1 MATHRHTRDEKGMYM
16 RDDSLQAP
24 VDIEV
29 IDLASSPD
37 PSPDLPIIPAGL
49 SNIVVATV
57 PASLLAACGDG
68 GGGSPPTAGPPPPP
82 PPPAVVLPTDA
93 QASRFMSQS
102 SMGATKADISAIKAN
117 GYDAW
122 LTTQFATARATSH
135 WDWMVSQSF
144 NVTANMNGETG
155 FNPTVWRQAIS
166 AQDTLRQRVGLSLL
180 DFLVVGISGLNTSWR
195 QFVAAGYL
203 DILLDN
209 AFGNFRTLIEKI
221 SLSAGMGTYL
231 TFLNNRKANTATGS
245 QPDEN
250 YAREL
255 MQLFTIG
262 LYKLNPD
269 GSQQTA
275 NGKPIESYTPDD
287 IAGLARVFTGFVLD
301 SSDNTTPDRMRR
313 PLVQN
318 AANHELGVKTFLG
331 TTIPANT
338 DGMASLKIAL
348 DTIFAHPNVA
358 PFVGKQLIQRLVTS
372 NPSLA
377 YVARISAVF
386 ENNGSGVKGDL
397 RAVVRAI
404 LLDDEARNDANVT
417 NPSFGKLR
425 EPVVRLTNWA
435 RAFGVTSAT
444 EAWNFGDTS
453 STTNRLGQS
462 IGRAPSVFN
471 YFRPGYVPPNTS
483 IATSGFVAPEFQI
496 TNEPSVIAYVNYMQ
510 TLIQS
515 GASDARGNYTDI
527 LTKAAD
533 SQALV
538 DELNLIFTANQLSA
552 ATITTIKGA
561 IDSIIFTGTNG
572 PINRVYIAILLVMA
586 SPEYVTQK

>member
-1 MATHRHTRDEKGMYM
+1 M
-16 RDDSLQAP
+16 RDDSLQAS
-24 VDIEV
+24 VETEI
-29 IDLASSPD
+29 IDLAPSPV
-37 PSPDLPIIPAGL
+37 PGPDLPVIPANL
-49 SNIVVATV
+49 TNIVVATA
-57 PASLLAACGDG
+57 PAALLAACG
-68 GGGSPPTAGPPPPP
+68 GGGSGPSAGPPPPP

-93 QASRFMSQS
+93 QASRFLSQA
-102 SMGATKADISAIKAN
+102 SMGATKAEISAVKTN

-122 LTTQFATARATSH
+122 LSTQFGTARATSH
-135 WDWMVSQSF
+135 WDWMVAQGF
-144 NVTANMNGETG
+144 NVAANINNETG

-166 AQDTLRQRVGLSLL
+166 AQDTLRQRVALSLL
-180 DFLVVGISGLNTSWR
+180 DFLVVGISGLNTQWR
-195 QFVAAGYL
+195 QFVAAGYY

-221 SLSAGMGTYL
+221 SLSAGMGIYL
-231 TFLNNRKANTATGS
+231 TFLNNRKANPATGS

-269 GSQQTA
+269 GTQQTA
-275 NGKPIESYTPDD
+275 NGKPIETYTPDD

-301 SSDNTTPDRMRR
+301 SSDGTTPDRMRR
-313 PLVQN
+313 PLIQN
-318 AANHELGVKTFLG
+318 AGNHETGAKTFLG
-331 TTIPANT
+331 TTIPAGT

-372 NPSLA
+372 NPTPA
-377 YVARISAVF
+377 YVGRISAVF

-404 LLDDEARNDANVT
+404 LLDDEARNDANIT

-435 RAFGVTSAT
+435 RAFGVTSPS

-453 STTNRLGQS
+453 STANRLGQS

-471 YFRPGYVPPNTS
+471 YFRPGYVPPNTA

-510 TLIQS
+510 TLIQN
-515 GASDARGNYTDI
+515 GAGDARGNYTDI
-527 LTKAAD
+527 LTKAND
-533 SQALV
+533 SQALI

-552 ATITTIKGA
+552 ATITTIKTAVDA
-561 IDSIIFTGTNG
+561 ISMTATNG
-572 PINRVYIAILLVMA
+572 PINRVYTAILLVMA
-586 SPEYVTQK
+586 SPEYITQK